1 MDISVILQAI
11 LFTVIGGISYSLI
24 ILLFGLVMNEFVDY
38 TVAITLVN
46 ENYTSTDYFCNTSAQ
61 TNLFDYI
68 NSNDPADMLRSQII
82 TYTYYS
88 FGLTL
93 VLFLMTSSSRFLW
106 SFSGSRQAKKMRL
119 DYFKSVLTRHVG
131 WFDLNSST
139 ELPTHLSQ

>member
-1 MDISVILQAI
+1 MDVSVILLAI
-11 LFTVIGGISYSLI
+11 LFTVIGGMSYSLT
-24 ILLFGLVMNEFVDY
+24 ILIFGLVVNEFVDY

-46 ENYTSTDYFCNTSAQ
+46 ENYTSNDYFCNTSAQ

-68 NSNDPADMLRSQII
+68 NSNDPTDMLRSQII

-88 FGLTL
+88 FGLAL
-93 VLFLMTSSSRFLW
+93 VLFLMTSLSRFLW
-106 SFSGSRQAKKMRL
+106 SFSGFRQAKKMRL